1 MLRRGCF
8 DFVDAYQQET
18 VSAIKAAI
26 KQAVIEVVATS
37 ESAHRIS
44 GDASLEDQLKALVTE
59 EWTHLLKNA
68 ATTLRRL
75 VRRVKVSYSCKIIS
89 CTSNYF
95 CNSIVDHSLQT
106 FSIY

>member
-75 VRRVKVSYSCKIIS
+75 VRRVKVSDSTRIIAK
-89 CTSNYF
+89 
-95 CNSIVDHSLQT
+95 
-106 FSIY
+106 